1 MFQECIY
8 SPQFKEFL
16 SQDFDNLPRNQPLIK
31 WHEEKGKPEKFIE
44 AIVSS
49 AKSHGFQVKEQ
60 DFFIAIYQYKINQY
74 KINKCSDL
82 SYDDHCVFLNIYQK
96 HFTIYPNLPS
106 FRLLE
111 SNLDIEI
118 LNSLKNSM
126 SENLIEKIF
135 KRFQIF

>member
-16 SQDFDNLPRNQPLIK
+16 SQDFDNLPINQGLIK
-31 WHEEKGKPEKFIE
+31 WHEETDKPEEFIE

-49 AKSHGFQVKEQ
+49 PINRRFQVKKK
-60 DFFIAIYQYKINQY
+60 DFIIAIYQYKINQY
-74 KINKCSDL
+74 KIKKCSDL
-82 SYDDHCVFLNIYQK
+82 SYNDHCVFLNSYQK